1 MSASPLRLA
10 SSLRAGLTGLALGV
24 AVVAAI
30 TLVSAAPAK
39 ASGKLGEIVRAF
51 CLSAFQNEL
60 SQAGKTAPAGM
71 ASYAC
76 DCVADRINTGSSI
89 EAARSDCRQAT
100 TRRYR
105 I

>member
-1 MSASPLRLA
+1 MNRRSFLQS
-10 SSLRAGLTGLALGV
+10 TGLALGV

-30 TLVSAAPAK
+30 TLVPAAPAK

-76 DCVADRINTGSSI
+76 DCVADRISTGSSI
-89 EAARSDCRQAT
+89 EAARSDCR
-100 TRRYR
+100 TRCSQSGAQTGS
-105 I
+105 